1 METTLLKVHER
12 PRPELLVLDL
22 DGTIIDVQL
31 DRLLDAVCVAFSV
44 ARTERMKLKSLY
56 HAESLHLA
64 VPGLRPESLYKKIGD
79 YLRDT
84 PEPTPKLL
92 PGVERV
98 IKDAKNA
105 GSTISVATARGGS
118 RQEVEDVLRE
128 IGLNDLITDIFLP
141 AEFTGRFVDKTVM
154 LNAAAKVARVQ
165 PERACMVGD
174 STIDIVSAKRAR
186 FGQSIAVLS
195 GGISQYRL
203 SESSPDCIVPSLGE
217 VAFVSEVERVRS
229 CVA

>member
-1 METTLLKVHER
+1 MENTLSQVHER

-31 DRLLDAVCVAFSV
+31 DRLLDAVCAAFSL
-44 ARTERMKLKSLY
+44 ATNDRMKLKSLY
-56 HAESLHLA
+56 HAENLHLA
-64 VPGLRPESLYKKIGD
+64 VPGLRPESLYKRIGD

-84 PEPTPKLL
+84 PEPKPKLL

-98 IKDAKNA
+98 IKEAKSA

-118 RQEVEDVLRE
+118 RHEVEEVLKE
-128 IGLNDLITDIFLP
+128 IGLQHLITDVLLP

-154 LNAAAKVARVQ
+154 LNAAAKVARIK

-195 GGISQYRL
+195 GGISRSRL
-203 SESSPDCIVPSLGE
+203 SESSPDCIVPSLGD
-217 VAFVSEVERVRS
+217 VVFVSPRETLRS
-229 CVA
+229 WAA